1 MGAVFRALDLELARD
16 VALKILHPGP
26 SLDSSLVARFRNEAR
41 ACAQLNHDNIARV
54 FYAGSQDGLYFIAY
68 EFASGRTIRDLIVER
83 GHLTIAEAV
92 NYAIQV
98 TLALNH
104 IAAAGVVHRD
114 IKPSNIMLTDAG
126 RVKVVDL
133 GLARRDTE
141 DSIGEITV
149 AGTTLGTFD
158 YIAPEQARDPRNAD
172 VRSDIYSLGCTMY
185 HMLTGQPPYPEG
197 TALQKLLDHQGKT
210 PPDPRSM
217 NQKVPE
223 GLAAIMRKMMANN
236 PDQRYLAA
244 GLLLNDLMRMG
255 HYSDRAQLMA
265 QSWETNAMKADLWQ
279 LLEQGSLS
287 HASESQKRI
296 CYDLIKMAGGVEEA
310 FNAAFGPQAQE
321 FFTDTLQ
328 SSTFRRREFL
338 IKVAA
343 AAAVVTLTG
352 CPSTPPPETPS
363 KATPNTPNTPPA
375 GVEKTNLKVGFL
387 PITCATPIIMSEP
400 LGFYTKYG
408 LKVELVKMPS
418 WAAIRDS
425 AIAGELDAYHMLSP
439 MPISMSLGLGSTAF
453 PIKLASIENINGQ
466 SISVANQ
473 HLGKVKEAK
482 DFKGFSIGVPFAFSM
497 HNLLL
502 RYYLAAGGLEPD
514 KDVQIQVI
522 PPPDAIA
529 KMTAGQL
536 DAFLLPDNVVQRSVF
551 NKIGFIHLLTKDI
564 WAGHPCCA
572 FAASQKWIDTNP
584 NTYRAINKAIIDG
597 AGYANDPKHREEIA
611 KAIAAKVRK
620 TPRPKSTGI
629 SLCTKSSN
637 SDRSLS
643 EKPTSVSIISKALS
657 R

>member
-1 MGAVFRALDLELARD
+1 MTSNLIEQMVASAIGNHSNTGDISGYSSNQINNLNWNACPCGADHSIDQHQSVMEGMPTDPAEL
-16 VALKILHPGP
+16 V
-26 SLDSSLVARFRNEAR
+26 N
-41 ACAQLNHDNIARV
+41 
-54 FYAGSQDGLYFIAY
+54 
-68 EFASGRTIRDLIVER
+68 DLI
-83 GHLTIAEAV
+83 
-92 NYAIQV
+92 
-98 TLALNH
+98 
-104 IAAAGVVHRD
+104 
-114 IKPSNIMLTDAG
+114 
-126 RVKVVDL
+126 
-133 GLARRDTE
+133 
-141 DSIGEITV
+141 
-149 AGTTLGTFD
+149 
-158 YIAPEQARDPRNAD
+158 
-172 VRSDIYSLGCTMY
+172 
-185 HMLTGQPPYPEG
+185 
-197 TALQKLLDHQGKT
+197 
-210 PPDPRSM
+210 
-217 NQKVPE
+217 
-223 GLAAIMRKMMANN
+223 
-236 PDQRYLAA
+236 
-244 GLLLNDLMRMG
+244 RMG

-287 HASESQKRI
+287 NASESQKRI

-310 FNAAFGPQAQE
+310 FSAAFGPQAQE

-352 CPSTPPPETPS
+352 CPSAPPETPS
-363 KATPNTPNTPPA
+363 KETTGGSTNTPA
-375 GVEKTNLKVGFL
+375 ADVEKSSLKVGFL

-453 PIKLASIENINGQ
+453 PVKLASIENVNGQ
-466 SISVANQ
+466 AISVANQ
-473 HLGKVKEAK
+473 HLGKVKEPK

-502 RYYLAAGGLEPD
+502 RYYLASGGLDPD

-584 NTYRAINKAIIDG
+584 KTFRAINKAIIDG
-597 AGYANDPKHREEIA
+597 AGYANDPKNREEIA
-611 KAIAAKVRK
+611 KAIAGKNYLNQPEPVLKAVLTGKFEDGQGNTLDVPDRIGFDPYPWKSFAKWISSQFVRWDLMPKEKADYK
-620 TPRPKSTGI
+620 TIAENIYMTDLARELAKELGQTPPTETERT
-629 SLCTKSSN
+629 
-637 SDRSLS
+637 
-643 EKPTSVSIISKALS
+643 EKLKFDTFDPAKPESYIEEQIKQFKV
-657 R
+657 

>member
-1 MGAVFRALDLELARD
+1 MTSNLIEQMVASAIGNNSISAQTSDYSVAQINNNLWNACPCGAD
-16 VALKILHPGP
+16 H
-26 SLDSSLVARFRNEAR
+26 
-41 ACAQLNHDNIARV
+41 
-54 FYAGSQDGLYFIAY
+54 
-68 EFASGRTIRDLIVER
+68 
-83 GHLTIAEAV
+83 
-92 NYAIQV
+92 
-98 TLALNH
+98 
-104 IAAAGVVHRD
+104 
-114 IKPSNIMLTDAG
+114 
-126 RVKVVDL
+126 
-133 GLARRDTE
+133 
-141 DSIGEITV
+141 
-149 AGTTLGTFD
+149 
-158 YIAPEQARDPRNAD
+158 NAD
-172 VRSDIYSLGCTMY
+172 QHQSVM
-185 HMLTGQPPYPEG
+185 EG
-197 TALQKLLDHQGKT
+197 MPT
-210 PPDPRSM
+210 DP
-217 NQKVPE
+217 VE
-223 GLAAIMRKMMANN
+223 LV
-236 PDQRYLAA
+236 
-244 GLLLNDLMRMG
+244 NDLMRMG

-352 CPSTPPPETPS
+352 CPSAPPPETPS
-363 KATPNTPNTPPA
+363 KATTNTPNTPPA

-502 RYYLAAGGLEPD
+502 RYYLAAGGLDPD

-611 KAIAAKVRK
+611 KAIAGKNYLNQPEPVLKAVLTGKFEDGQGNTFDIPDRVGFDPYPWKSFAKWISSQFVRWDLMPKDKADYK
-620 TPRPKSTGI
+620 TIAQDIYQTDLARELAKELGQTPPTETERT
-629 SLCTKSSN
+629 
-637 SDRSLS
+637 
-643 EKPTSVSIISKALS
+643 EKLKYDSFDPAKPEAYIEEQIKQFKV
-657 R
+657 

>member
-1 MGAVFRALDLELARD
+1 MTEKMSALLIDNNSANSTSNYSCDRLNVTD
-16 VALKILHPGP
+16 SIL
-26 SLDSSLVARFRNEAR
+26 
-41 ACAQLNHDNIARV
+41 ACACGAPHSIDQHQSVMEGMPTDPAELV
-54 FYAGSQDGLYFIAY
+54 S
-68 EFASGRTIRDLIVER
+68 DLI
-83 GHLTIAEAV
+83 
-92 NYAIQV
+92 
-98 TLALNH
+98 
-104 IAAAGVVHRD
+104 
-114 IKPSNIMLTDAG
+114 K
-126 RVKVVDL
+126 
-133 GLARRDTE
+133 
-141 DSIGEITV
+141 
-149 AGTTLGTFD
+149 
-158 YIAPEQARDPRNAD
+158 
-172 VRSDIYSLGCTMY
+172 
-185 HMLTGQPPYPEG
+185 
-197 TALQKLLDHQGKT
+197 
-210 PPDPRSM
+210 
-217 NQKVPE
+217 
-223 GLAAIMRKMMANN
+223 
-236 PDQRYLAA
+236 
-244 GLLLNDLMRMG
+244 MG

-265 QSWETNAMKADLWQ
+265 QTWETNAMKADLWQ
-279 LLEQGSLS
+279 LLEQGALS
-287 HASESQKRI
+287 NATESQKNI

-310 FNAAFGPQAQE
+310 FSAAFGPQAQE

-352 CPSTPPPETPS
+352 CPSAPPDATTPS
-363 KATPNTPNTPPA
+363 KETAGGGSSPAA
-375 GVEKTNLKVGFL
+375 GVEKSSLRVGFL

-453 PIKLASIENINGQ
+453 PVKLASIENVNGQ
-466 SISVANQ
+466 AISVANQ

-502 RYYLAAGGLEPD
+502 RYYLASGGLDPD

-564 WAGHPCCA
+564 WSGHPCCA

-584 NTYRAINKAIIDG
+584 NTFRAINKAIIDG
-597 AGYANDPKHREEIA
+597 AGYANDPKNREEIA
-611 KAIAAKVRK
+611 KAIAGKNYLNQPEPVLKAVLTGKFEDGQGNTLDVPDRIGFDPYPWKSFAKWISSQFVRWDLMPKDKADYK
-620 TPRPKSTGI
+620 TIAQDIYLTELAAELAKELGQTPPTETERT
-629 SLCTKSSN
+629 
-637 SDRSLS
+637 
-643 EKPTSVSIISKALS
+643 EKLKFDSFDPAKPEAYIEEQIKQFKV
-657 R
+657 

>member
-1 MGAVFRALDLELARD
+1 
-16 VALKILHPGP
+16 
-26 SLDSSLVARFRNEAR
+26 
-41 ACAQLNHDNIARV
+41 
-54 FYAGSQDGLYFIAY
+54 
-68 EFASGRTIRDLIVER
+68 
-83 GHLTIAEAV
+83 
-92 NYAIQV
+92 
-98 TLALNH
+98 
-104 IAAAGVVHRD
+104 
-114 IKPSNIMLTDAG
+114 
-126 RVKVVDL
+126 
-133 GLARRDTE
+133 
-141 DSIGEITV
+141 
-149 AGTTLGTFD
+149 
-158 YIAPEQARDPRNAD
+158 
-172 VRSDIYSLGCTMY
+172 
-185 HMLTGQPPYPEG
+185 
-197 TALQKLLDHQGKT
+197 
-210 PPDPRSM
+210 
-217 NQKVPE
+217 
-223 GLAAIMRKMMANN
+223 
-236 PDQRYLAA
+236 
-244 GLLLNDLMRMG
+244 
-255 HYSDRAQLMA
+255 
-265 QSWETNAMKADLWQ
+265 MKADLWQ

-363 KATPNTPNTPPA
+363 KATTNTPNTPPA

-502 RYYLAAGGLEPD
+502 RYYLAAGGLDPD

-564 WAGHPCCA
+564 WSGHPCCA

-611 KAIAAKVRK
+611 KAIAGKNYLNQPEPVLKAVLTGKFEDGQGNTFDIPDRVGFDPYPWKSFAKWISSQFVRWDLMPKDKADYK
-620 TPRPKSTGI
+620 TIAEQIYQTDLARELAKELGQTPPTETERI
-629 SLCTKSSN
+629 
-637 SDRSLS
+637 
-643 EKPTSVSIISKALS
+643 EKLKYDSFDPAKPEAYIEEQIKQFKV
-657 R
+657 